1 MIEGIGLAGYPV
13 RVTIIDERSGE
24 RRYRVS
30 GSVRETGPE
39 GWTVDLVDSIHAL
52 DRGTPVALEVLVQG
66 DLLWTTTVLKAGT
79 TAGAGSLTLAVPGA
93 LHRGQRRVHPR
104 VDLSVPCHIQR
115 QPTGELIT
123 ARLRDLSAGGASFS
137 ASANLAVGERVQ
149 LILTLGSGLFLQ
161 NLEAEV
167 LRGTADSVSQQTC
180 AVRFHCDERQEALL
194 VGWVSR
200 QLSGGIPAAAQDDA
214 DHR

>member
-1 MIEGIGLAGYPV
+1 VIEGIGLRGHPV
-13 RVTIIDERSGE
+13 RVTIMDEASGE

-52 DRGTPVALEVLVQG
+52 DGGTPVALEVLVQG
-66 DLLWTTTVLKAGT
+66 DLLWTTTVLQAST
-79 TAGAGSLTLAVPGA
+79 SARASSLTLAVPGA

-104 VDLSVPCHIQR
+104 VDLSLPFHIQR
-115 QPTGELIT
+115 QPTRELIP

-149 LILTLGSGLFLQ
+149 LILALGSGLFLQ

-167 LRGTADSVSQQTC
+167 LRGTDASDLQQTC

-194 VGWVSR
+194 AGWVSR
-200 QLSGGIPAAAQDDA
+200 QLPGGIPAAGQDES
-214 DHR
+214 DHG